1 MRASVDLSAKT
12 LQKASCSVDGLAL
25 CSAVFTASPHHRIT
39 ASPHHRI
46 TASPHH
52 RITSE
57 LDVLSCH
64 LECTYAKPFS
74 A

>member
-1 MRASVDLSAKT
+1 LLSR
-12 LQKASCSVDGLAL
+12 
-25 CSAVFTASPHHRIT
+25 FHRIT